1 MYEENEKDL
10 KSALSYYERCFKIF
24 EMVCFK
30 EFIFPK
36 ESYCRYVEKINGLLT
51 FENERNE

>member
-24 EMVCFK
+24 EMVCYKQLNFLK
-30 EFIFPK
+30 KSFLSK
-36 ESYCRYVEKINGLLT
+36 QL
-51 FENERNE
+51 ENKWLPSF